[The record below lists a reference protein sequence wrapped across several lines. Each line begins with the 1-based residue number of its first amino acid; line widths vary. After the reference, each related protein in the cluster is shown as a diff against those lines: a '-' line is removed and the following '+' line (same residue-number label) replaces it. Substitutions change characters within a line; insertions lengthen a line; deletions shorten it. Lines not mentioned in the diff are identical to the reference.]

1 MIVTSGVE
9 TAKEATAGDSVR
21 PQSATKVQPEPP
33 PLQGRE
39 ILVDSYN
46 LRLTHGSGI
55 KTYGLT
61 LLEQI
66 KQLGG
71 SAALLGD
78 RPVPGTRDRA
88 LAEVLF
94 YDHAPKE
101 GRWRRLLGQMTRGM
115 RTMLATVAPVEIQ
128 RQFVLPDESM
138 RSVRGIARFYN
149 VGRIYE
155 TANHNFKRFGRFTRV
170 RLPQRADIWHAT
182 TLLPIQVK
190 GAAMVTTIH
199 DLIPL
204 RLPYTTLDDKKF
216 FFNLTK
222 AAVRR
227 SDLILTVSEC
237 SKRDVQ
243 LFFDVPDEKI
253 VVTYQPVPFRRYR
266 PDARLEESALK
277 RYQLDRGRY
286 VLFVGNIEPKKNL
299 LGLIK
304 AMGGLSEDLALV
316 VVGRKGW
323 LWKDQIEPAA
333 AYFGERGMKRRF
345 RLLDFVPRDDLRA
358 LYANAHCLAFPSL
371 YEGFGLPPLEAM
383 AHGCPVVVSDAAS
396 LPEIC
401 GEAASYCDPYDPDS
415 IRQRIEELLAEPA
428 RRHLLIEAGNQ
439 RVEHFAPE
447 RMAQRLMKAYSRVL

>member
-9 TAKEATAGDSVR
+9 ASRDDSIQGALRPHTGQAPHGDT
-21 PQSATKVQPEPP
+21 PA
-33 PLQGRE
+33 LAGRE
-39 ILVDSYN
+39 ILVDTYN
-46 LRLTHGSGI
+46 LRLNQGSGI

-61 LLEQI
+61 LIDLI
-66 KQLGG
+66 RQLGAEA
-71 SAALLGD
+71 SLLGD
-78 RPVPGTRDRA
+78 RPLPGTSNNA

-94 YDHAPKE
+94 YDHAVGE
-101 GRWRRLLGQMTRGM
+101 RRLTRLVRQLRRGM
-115 RTMLATVAPVEIQ
+115 QTMVGNLPAVEIQ
-128 RQFVLPDESM
+128 RQLVLPDEPM
-138 RSVRGIARFYN
+138 RSVRDIKRFYN
-149 VGRIYE
+149 IGHIYE
-155 TANHNFKRFGRFTRV
+155 TANQAFKRFGRFTRV
-170 RLPQRADIWHAT
+170 KLPQRTDIWHAT
-182 TLLPIQVK
+182 TLLPIRVK

-204 RLPYTTLDDKKF
+204 RLPYTTLDDKRF

-222 AAVRR
+222 AVVKR
-227 SDLILTVSEC
+227 SDLVLTVSEC

-243 LFFDVPDEKI
+243 LFFNVPDEK
-253 VVTYQPVPFRRYR
+253 VAVTYQPVPFKRYR
-266 PDARLEESALK
+266 PDARAEEAALK

-299 LGLIK
+299 LSVIK
-304 AMGGLSEDLALV
+304 AISAVGDDLVLV

-323 LWKDQIEPAA
+323 MWQDQIEPAA
-333 AYFGERGMKRRF
+333 AYFGERGVKRRF

-358 LYANAHCLAFPSL
+358 LYANALCLAFPSL

-415 IRQRIEELLAEPA
+415 IRLRIEELLNEPA
-428 RRHLLIEAGNQ
+428 RRAMLVEAGYQ
-439 RVEHFAPE
+439 RIEHFAPD
-447 RMAQRLMKAYSRVL
+447 RMAQRLLKAYKRVL